1 MKELRLKKALKR
13 FFSAESHSALCTQH
27 SALPL
32 RLIAFIGL
40 IVPRQLR
47 AEWRQEW
54 EAELQ
59 HREALLAQWHKLD
72 RHHKLDLLRRSLW
85 AFRDA
90 LLLQPKRLED
100 EMFQDL
106 RYGVRMLF
114 KHKSFTAVVLLT
126 LALGIG
132 ANTAIFSVVYAVLL
146 RQLPY
151 SAPEQLVRVWGKNL
165 RAGGQLQT
173 VSMPDYLDW
182 SRENKVFERM
192 GAFTFVGGSGNL
204 VGPFEGAERVTG
216 LRVTANLFP
225 LLGANVALGR
235 LFIPSDEQAGAA
247 PVILLSHRLWASRF
261 GSNPQII
268 GQSVT
273 LSGRSFTV
281 VGVMPPGFQHPGVGG
296 SNTDI
301 WRPLVMDAEQMRRE
315 ARHLQVL
322 ARLKPANEIRQAQ
335 AGMESLA
342 SSLEQQFPKTNAGY
356 SISLIPLHETV
367 IGEAAPALNMLLG
380 AVGFVLLIAC
390 ANVANLL
397 LSRAATRQKEMA
409 LRMALGAGRFRLVRQ
424 LLTESLL
431 LASLGGAIGL
441 LLARLSLDS
450 LVALSADRLP
460 RADQIEINGSVLAF
474 TVTISVLTGLLFGL
488 VPAFHATRQSLQGS
502 LKAGGISVANIFSR
516 SWLRNFLVISEV
528 ALAMILLVG
537 AGLLIRSIYFLQ
549 QVDPGLKPQNVL
561 TMRVALP
568 AAKYPTG
575 QRRAAFYQELLQ
587 RISAMPGVLTAG
599 VTTWLP
605 QSGQHFTTRLAI
617 DGRPAPAEGGE
628 SSADYRVISPG
639 YFRALGSTL
648 LKGRELSDRD
658 NEQSPLAIVINDS
671 LARRYWPD
679 EEPLSKRMTIEI
691 GKPYSGEVVGVIK
704 DIKEFGPAAPPT
716 PVIYGSYLQS
726 PWLGMETRELV
737 VRTSA
742 DTLQPVAAIRNEVRA
757 MDKEVPVYNIIALD
771 EWLDGAVAQPRFSL
785 TLLGLFAAIA
795 FAMAIAGLYA
805 VVAYSVAQRTH
816 EIGIRLALGAQT
828 SHVLKIVVGQGM
840 RLTMFGITIG
850 LLASF
855 GLARLMKTMLFGVSS
870 ADPLTLAAIA
880 CLLTSIA
887 FLACLLP
894 ARRAL
899 RIDPIAALRQE

>member
-1 MKELRLKKALKR
+1 MNNVRRKRLSKEPDGT
-13 FFSAESHSALCTQH
+13 SPHSSLIAH
-27 SALPL
+27 RSSLPL

-40 IVPRQLR
+40 IVPRRLR
-47 AEWRQEW
+47 AEWRREW
-54 EAELQ
+54 EAEMH
-59 HREALLAQWHKLD
+59 HRAALLARWHKLD
-72 RHHKLDLLRRSLW
+72 LRHKLDLLRRSLW

-106 RYGVRMLF
+106 RYGIRILL
-114 KHKSFTAVVLLT
+114 KHKGFTAVVLFT

-132 ANTAIFSVVYAVLL
+132 ANTAIFSVVDAVLL
-146 RQLPY
+146 RPLPY
-151 SAPEQLVRVWGKNL
+151 PAPEQLVRVWGKNA
-165 RAGGQLQT
+165 RQAGQLQT
-173 VSMPDYLDW
+173 VSLPDYLDW

-204 VGPFEGAERVTG
+204 VGPFEGTERVSG

-235 LFIPSDEQAGAA
+235 LFLPEDEQAGAA
-247 PVILLSHRLWASRF
+247 PVVLLSHRLWSTRF
-261 GSNPQII
+261 GSNPQTI

-281 VGVMPPGFQHPGVGG
+281 VGVMRAGFQHPGVGG

-301 WRPLVMDAEQMRRE
+301 WRPLVMDADQMRRE
-315 ARHLQVL
+315 ARHLQVV
-322 ARLKPANEIRQAQ
+322 ARLQTAGEMGAAQ
-335 AGMESLA
+335 ARMESLA
-342 SSLEQQFPKTNAGY
+342 RSLEQQYPKTNAGY
-356 SISLIPLHETV
+356 GIALVPLHETV
-367 IGEAAPALNMLLG
+367 IGEATPALNLLLG

-397 LSRAATRQKEMA
+397 LSRAAARQKEMA
-409 LRMALGAGRFRLVRQ
+409 VRMALGAGRFRLVRQ

-431 LASLGGAIGL
+431 LATFGGAIGL

-450 LVALSADRLP
+450 LVALSADKLP
-460 RADQIEINGSVLAF
+460 RADQIEINGSVLF
-474 TVTISVLTGLLFGL
+474 FNLTISVLTGLLFGL
-488 VPAFHATRQSLQGS
+488 VPAFHATRQSLQSS
-502 LKAGGISVANIFSR
+502 LKAGGISVASTFSR
-516 SWLRNFLVISEV
+516 SWLRNFLVISEIT
-528 ALAMILLVG
+528 LAMILLVG
-537 AGLLIRSIYFLQ
+537 AGLLIRSVYFLQ
-549 QVDPGLKPQNVL
+549 QVDPGLNPQNVL

-568 AAKYPTG
+568 AASYSTG

-587 RISAMPGVLTAG
+587 RVSAIPGVRAAG

-605 QSGQHFTTRLAI
+605 NSGQRFTTRLSI
-617 DGRPAPAEGGE
+617 NGRPATAEDGE
-628 SSADYRVISPG
+628 LSADYRVISPN
-639 YFRALGSTL
+639 YLRALGASL
-648 LKGRELSDRD
+648 LQGRELSEQD
-658 NEQSPLAIVINDS
+658 NEQAPLALIINES
-671 LARRYWPD
+671 LAKRYWPD
-679 EEPLSKRMTIEI
+679 EVSIGKRMTIEL
-691 GKPYSGEVVGVIK
+691 GKPYTGEVVGVIK

-726 PWLGMETRELV
+726 PWLQMETRELV

-742 DTLQPVAAIRNEVRA
+742 DPLQPAAAIRHEVRA
-757 MDKEVPVYNIIALD
+757 MDKEVPAYNIIALD
-771 EWLDGAVAQPRFSL
+771 EWLDGAIAQPLFSL

-805 VVAYSVAQRTH
+805 VVAYAVAQRTH

-828 SHVLKIVVGQGM
+828 SHVLKIVIGQGM
-840 RLTMFGITIG
+840 RLTMLGITIG

-855 GLARLMKTMLFGVSS
+855 GLTRLMKAMLFGVNA

-880 CLLTSIA
+880 CLLTLIA
-887 FLACLLP
+887 FLACLIP
-894 ARRAL
+894 ARRAM
-899 RIDPIAALRQE
+899 RIEPLVALRGE